1 MNVVVEDFFFVYML
15 PVSWGNQTN
24 HVASPTRADR
34 DTILA
39 FTASI
44 RRQSAP
50 YMYEKLTAQST
61 FVTPVFHDTY
71 SI

>member
-1 MNVVVEDFFFVYML
+1 MGQ
-15 PVSWGNQTN
+15 PPN
-24 HVASPTRADR
+24 HVASPTRANR

-39 FTASI
+39 STASI

-50 YMYEKLTAQST
+50 YIYGKLTALST
-61 FVTPVFHDTY
+61 FVTPVFRDTY

>member
-1 MNVVVEDFFFVYML
+1 MGQ
-15 PVSWGNQTN
+15 PPN
-24 HVASPTRADR
+24 HVASPTRANR

-39 FTASI
+39 STASI

-50 YMYEKLTAQST
+50 YMYGKLTAQST
-61 FVTPVFHDTY
+61 IVTPVFRDTY

>member
-1 MNVVVEDFFFVYML
+1 MSVVVKDFFFVYML
-15 PVSWGNQTN
+15 PVSWGNRQTMSHLQHAQN
-24 HVASPTRADR
+24 R

-39 FTASI
+39 STASI

-50 YMYEKLTAQST
+50 YMYRKLTAQLT
-61 FVTPVFHDTY
+61 FVTPVFRDTY